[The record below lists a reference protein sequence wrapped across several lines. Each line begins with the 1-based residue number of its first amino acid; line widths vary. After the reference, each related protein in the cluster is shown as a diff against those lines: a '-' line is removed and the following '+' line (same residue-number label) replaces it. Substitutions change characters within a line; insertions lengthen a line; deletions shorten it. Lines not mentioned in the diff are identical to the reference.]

1 MLAGIHYPPTFFN
14 YTVTQ
19 NIMSIDDPLK
29 AAILL
34 PLILVVTV
42 CAITDISTH
51 RIPNI
56 VLLPALA
63 LALLINSLLAGL
75 PGLVQSV
82 LGLVLGLAVLFP
94 LYFVGGTSAG
104 DVKLLGVV
112 GAYLGANA
120 AITAGL
126 ATFVLGGVFG
136 VLFISWRA
144 IEPILMTHFEQFVR
158 NFRATA
164 PSLITTAT
172 THDKSKAAAFP
183 YAPAIACG
191 TYFTLWHLGYFS
203 QVTG

>member
-1 MLAGIHYPPTFFN
+1 MP
-14 YTVTQ
+14 
-19 NIMSIDDPLK
+19 IDDSLK

-63 LALLINSLLAGL
+63 LAFVINSLLAGFSGFFECL
-75 PGLVQSV
+75 
-82 LGLVLGLAVLFP
+82 LGLVFGMAVLFP

-120 AITAGL
+120 AVTAGL
-126 ATFVLGGVFG
+126 ATFVIGGVLG
-136 VLFISWRA
+136 IVFIAWRV
-144 IEPILMTHFEQFVR
+144 IEPILMMHTEQLLR
-158 NFRATA
+158 GFRTTE
-164 PSLITTAT
+164 PSLIRAT
-172 THDKSKAAAFP
+172 VTQDKTKSAAFP

-203 QVTG
+203 QVTGQ

>member
-1 MLAGIHYPPTFFN
+1 MP
-14 YTVTQ
+14 
-19 NIMSIDDPLK
+19 IDDPSK
-29 AAILL
+29 AIILL

-42 CAITDISTH
+42 CAITDIATH

-63 LALLINSLLAGL
+63 LAFLVNSLLAGL
-75 PGLVQSV
+75 PGFLESV
-82 LGLVLGLAVLFP
+82 LGLVFGLAVLFP

-120 AITAGL
+120 AVTAGL
-126 ATFVLGGVFG
+126 ATFVIGGVFG
-136 VLFISWRA
+136 ALFITWRV
-144 IEPILMTHFEQFVR
+144 IEPILMTHIEQLVR
-158 NFRATA
+158 NFGTTS
-164 PSLITTAT
+164 PSLIQAT
-172 THDKSKAAAFP
+172 VTHDKPKATAFP

-191 TYFTLWHLGYFS
+191 TYFTLWHLGYIS

>member
-1 MLAGIHYPPTFFN
+1 MH
-14 YTVTQ
+14 
-19 NIMSIDDPLK
+19 IDDPLK

-42 CAITDISTH
+42 CAITDILTH

-56 VLLPALA
+56 VIFPALA
-63 LALLINSLLAGL
+63 LAFLINSLLAGF
-75 PGLVQSV
+75 PGFFESV
-82 LGLVLGLAVLFP
+82 LGLIFGLAMLFP

-112 GAYLGANA
+112 GAYLGGSA
-120 AITAGL
+120 AVTAGF
-126 ATFVLGGVFG
+126 ATLVIGGVLGA
-136 VLFISWRA
+136 LFITWRV
-144 IEPILMTHFEQFVR
+144 IEPILVTHIEQLAR
-158 NFRATA
+158 NFGATA
-164 PSLITTAT
+164 PSLISTTMT
-172 THDKSKAAAFP
+172 RGKYAAATFP